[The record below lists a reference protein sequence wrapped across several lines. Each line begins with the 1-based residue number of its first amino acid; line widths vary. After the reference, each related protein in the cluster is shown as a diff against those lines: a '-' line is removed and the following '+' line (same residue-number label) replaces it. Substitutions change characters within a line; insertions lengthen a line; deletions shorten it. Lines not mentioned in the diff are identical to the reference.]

1 MTTMT
6 EKQYRRSRRKK
17 KAAKKKIKFAPE
29 DEVAATRLL
38 DDYDLARPWKVLSG
52 AEGQAAIDAAGD
64 MVEEVSIDREDAI
77 LSDRVAVDANG
88 FCYVFV
94 RTYLP

>member
-1 MTTMT
+1 MA
-6 EKQYRRSRRKK
+6 RRKM
-17 KAAKKKIKFAPE
+17 KFAPE
-29 DEVAATRLL
+29 DEVAAIRLL

-64 MVEEVSIDREDAI
+64 MVEQVSIDRKDAI

-88 FCYVFV
+88 GCYVFV
-94 RTYLP
+94 RTYIP